1 MYNHETLIKQYD
13 NLALITEL
21 HGNRGLLWNDAIGSI
36 PFITKK
42 QHQGLVVG
50 DFVNY
55 QPLDDNSVVI
65 DNIKQ
70 PFNKM
75 ERLNK
80 RGVKQSIVNNLTQII
95 LVVSPEPKPNYLL
108 IDKFI
113 LISELMKC
121 QLTIVLNKIDLS
133 VTKIEHKL
141 NLYTGLGYELIKI
154 SAKTKTN
161 KINLVR
167 RLQDH
172 RSVLVGQSGVGKSTI
187 TNLLLS
193 SDKIKTR
200 SLSTKSKKGKH
211 TTTATK
217 IHLLNTNTFLTDTP
231 GIENLHPSIHLI
243 NDIQKGFVEIY
254 QDNFKCKYRD
264 CSHLNEPSCQVK
276 ENVSLKKISEQRY
289 ENYKKLVSTYL

>member
-21 HGNRGLLWNDAIGSI
+21 HGNRGLLWNDAVGSI

-167 RLQDH
+167 RLHDH

>member
-80 RGVKQSIVNNLTQII
+80 RGIKQSIVNNLTQII

-276 ENVSLKKISEQRY
+276 ENVSLKIISEQRY

>member
-42 QHQGLVVG
+42 THQGLVVG

-80 RGVKQSIVNNLTQII
+80 RGIKQSIVNNLTQII

-121 QLTIVLNKIDLS
+121 QLR
-133 VTKIEHKL
+133 
-141 NLYTGLGYELIKI
+141 LY
-154 SAKTKTN
+154 
-161 KINLVR
+161 
-167 RLQDH
+167 
-172 RSVLVGQSGVGKSTI
+172 
-187 TNLLLS
+187 
-193 SDKIKTR
+193 
-200 SLSTKSKKGKH
+200 
-211 TTTATK
+211 
-217 IHLLNTNTFLTDTP
+217 
-231 GIENLHPSIHLI
+231 
-243 NDIQKGFVEIY
+243 
-254 QDNFKCKYRD
+254 
-264 CSHLNEPSCQVK
+264 
-276 ENVSLKKISEQRY
+276 
-289 ENYKKLVSTYL
+289 

>member
-113 LISELMKC
+113 LISELKKC

>member
-65 DNIKQ
+65 DNIKP

-80 RGVKQSIVNNLTQII
+80 RGIKQSIVNNLTQII

-133 VTKIEHKL
+133 VTKIEHEL
-141 NLYTGLGYELIKI
+141 NLYTDLGYELIKI

-161 KINLVR
+161 KINLIR
-167 RLQDH
+167 KLQDH

>member
-55 QPLDDNSVVI
+55 QPLDDYSVVI

-95 LVVSPEPKPNYLL
+95 LVISPEPRPNYLL

-133 VTKIEHKL
+133 VTKIEHEL
-141 NLYTGLGYELIKI
+141 NLYTSLGYELIKI
-154 SAKTKTN
+154 SAKTKIN

-167 RLQDH
+167 KLQDH

-211 TTTATK
+211 TTTDTK

-231 GIENLHPSIHLI
+231 GIENLHPNIHLI

>member
-80 RGVKQSIVNNLTQII
+80 RGIKQSIVNNLTQII

-133 VTKIEHKL
+133 VTKIEHEL
-141 NLYTGLGYELIKI
+141 NLYTDLGYELIKI

-161 KINLVR
+161 KINLIR
-167 RLQDH
+167 KLQDH

-289 ENYKKLVSTYL
+289 KNYKKLVSTYL

>member
-36 PFITKK
+36 PSITKK
-42 QHQGLVVG
+42 HHQGLVVG

>member
-21 HGNRGLLWNDAIGSI
+21 HGNRGLLWNDAVGSI

-121 QLTIVLNKIDLS
+121 QLTIILNKIDLS

-231 GIENLHPSIHLI
+231 GIENLHPSIQLI

>member
-65 DNIKQ
+65 DNIKP

-80 RGVKQSIVNNLTQII
+80 RGIKQSIVNNLTQII

-133 VTKIEHKL
+133 VTKIEHEL
-141 NLYTGLGYELIKI
+141 NLYTDLGYELIKI

-161 KINLVR
+161 KINLIR
-167 RLQDH
+167 KLQDH

-289 ENYKKLVSTYL
+289 KNYKKLVSTYL

>member
-80 RGVKQSIVNNLTQII
+80 RGIKQSIVNNLTQII

-133 VTKIEHKL
+133 VTKIEHEL
-141 NLYTGLGYELIKI
+141 NLYTDLGYELIKI

-161 KINLVR
+161 KINLIR
-167 RLQDH
+167 KLQDH

-211 TTTATK
+211 TTSATK

-276 ENVSLKKISEQRY
+276 ENVSLKIISEQRY

>member
-80 RGVKQSIVNNLTQII
+80 RGIKQSIVNNLTQII

-133 VTKIEHKL
+133 VTKIEHEL
-141 NLYTGLGYELIKI
+141 NLYTDLGYELIKI

-161 KINLVR
+161 KINLIR
-167 RLQDH
+167 KLQDH

-231 GIENLHPSIHLI
+231 GIENLHPSIQLI

-276 ENVSLKKISEQRY
+276 ENVGLKKISEQRY
-289 ENYKKLVSTYL
+289 DNYKKLVSTYL

>member
-80 RGVKQSIVNNLTQII
+80 KGIKQSIVNNLTQII

-133 VTKIEHKL
+133 VTKIEHEL
-141 NLYTGLGYELIKI
+141 NLYTDLGYELIKI

-161 KINLVR
+161 KINLIR
-167 RLQDH
+167 KLQDH